1 MATRATTT
9 IAEQYKGKLKTALV
23 KLMTTAHL
31 NENSSKSYHAATVR
45 KRIPIWLL
53 RKQKVSQSG
62 TTSCVIQSRQKT
74 GDPCVIS
81 LTPSH
86 GGVAVISVRT
96 VIQNVLVEKAIAL
109 NKNTVDFSVLFGLLL
124 KVYT

>member
-1 MATRATTT
+1 MATRDDHYSWA
-9 IAEQYKGKLKTALV
+9 
-23 KLMTTAHL
+23 
-31 NENSSKSYHAATVR
+31 SSESYRAATVR
-45 KRIPIWLL
+45 KRILIWLL
-53 RKQKVSQSG
+53 RKQKVSRSG
-62 TTSCVIQSRQKT
+62 TTSCVIQSEHKT

-109 NKNTVDFSVLFGLLL
+109 IKNTADFSVLFGLLL